1 MKVFIKDNREYIIT
15 YFISV
20 LITLGYLLLLG
31 SLNVNEAIYILVV
44 NTFILTCFLVF
55 RYIKNKDVYKLFESG
70 LNNLDESFIELGN
83 SVLGENIS
91 NILKEEHGLYEA
103 EIIKCNNVHDDHI
116 TFINQWVHQMK
127 TPLSVLQ
134 LQMYEYE
141 GEELVESMKEEV
153 RKLDKG
159 LNMAMYFA
167 RLDSF
172 QKDFIVEKF
181 SLYNLVMS
189 KINEEKQMFIKNRII
204 PKVEID
210 KSIEVCSDA
219 KWLKFILE
227 QLMVNGVKYSKN
239 KGKELIIIVDEEKDT
254 VKLSVIDKGVGIP
267 KKDIKRVFDPFFT
280 GRNGREFGESTGM
293 GLYIVK
299 KICDNLD
306 HKIFI
311 DSKVGDGTKV
321 SIMLNK

>member
-44 NTFILTCFLVF
+44 NTFILTCFLVL
-55 RYIKNKDVYKLFESG
+55 RYIKNKDVYKFFESG

-134 LQMYEYE
+134 LQMHEYE
-141 GEELVESMKEEV
+141 GEELVESMKEEI

-239 KGKELIIIVDEEKDT
+239 KEQELIIRVDEEKDT